1 MKNTWTLK
9 VVEPGQ
15 PSREVVAQEGMT
27 IGRHPDCALVLTG
40 SFVSGRHAQ
49 VVADGEAL
57 AIMDLGSNNGTVVG
71 EGVVLRKGDKQV
83 LKDGMSINMGGARM
97 LVCGAGDG
105 SETRLERA
113 FEADMTIAAGLTN
126 EARPAQPVAKVEP
139 TPPPTAEPAPAPTPT
154 PAPTPA
160 PAPLPQ
166 TPAPPGHTESAL
178 GGTVFANRDSSMAG
192 MQTKLDHMGARLLL
206 LNEAD
211 LRVIELRSQETLI
224 GRSTSADCSLAN
236 RGVSSMHAKIEFRP
250 SGNLFFLKDLGS
262 SNGTQVDGVP
272 LDANIPHELSP
283 DSYIR
288 FGTVDA
294 LFLQSMDA
302 GFHVVSSERHEN
314 AARLLTARGQIPS
327 SVVKKAQEEAAE
339 RGVAL
344 GEVLLLGQHVEP
356 REWARSVKDAQVA
369 STLQQLT
376 PVSSKRILFWVA
388 VGLALGVTAL
398 MATSSGRALLGIG
411 D

>member
-1 MKNTWTLK
+1 MKNPWTLQ
-9 VVEPGQ
+9 VIESGQ

-40 SFVSGRHAQ
+40 PFVSGRHAQ

-71 EGVVLRKGDKQV
+71 DGVVLRKGDKQL

-105 SETRLERA
+105 SQTRLGRA
-113 FEADMTIAAGLTN
+113 FAADMTIAAGLTN
-126 EARPAQPVAKVEP
+126 EARPVQPVAKVEL
-139 TPPPTAEPAPAPTPT
+139 TPPPTPEPTPEPTPASPAPASPV
-154 PAPTPA
+154 
-160 PAPLPQ
+160 LP
-166 TPAPPGHTESAL
+166 ESGL
-178 GGTVFANRDSSMAG
+178 GGTVFANLDNATAG

-211 LRVIELRSQETLI
+211 LRVIELRSPETLI
-224 GRSTSADCSLAN
+224 GRSSSADCSLAN
-236 RGVSSMHAKIEFRP
+236 RGVSSRHAKIEFRP
-250 SGNLFFLKDLGS
+250 SSNLFFLKDLGS

-272 LDANIPHELSP
+272 LDANAPHELSP

-327 SVVKKAQEEAAE
+327 SVVKKAQEDAAE
-339 RGVAL
+339 QGVAL

-369 STLQQLT
+369 STLQHLT

-388 VGLALGVTAL
+388 VGLALGFTAL

>member
-1 MKNTWTLK
+1 
-9 VVEPGQ
+9 
-15 PSREVVAQEGMT
+15 
-27 IGRHPDCALVLTG
+27 
-40 SFVSGRHAQ
+40 
-49 VVADGEAL
+49 
-57 AIMDLGSNNGTVVG
+57 
-71 EGVVLRKGDKQV
+71 
-83 LKDGMSINMGGARM
+83 
-97 LVCGAGDG
+97 
-105 SETRLERA
+105 
-113 FEADMTIAAGLTN
+113 
-126 EARPAQPVAKVEP
+126 
-139 TPPPTAEPAPAPTPT
+139 
-154 PAPTPA
+154 
-160 PAPLPQ
+160 
-166 TPAPPGHTESAL
+166 L
-178 GGTVFANRDSSMAG
+178 GGTVFANLDNATAG

-211 LRVIELRSQETLI
+211 LRVIELRSPETLI
-224 GRSTSADCSLAN
+224 GRSSSADCSLAN
-236 RGVSSMHAKIEFRP
+236 RGVSSRHAKIEFRP
-250 SGNLFFLKDLGS
+250 SSNLFFLKDLGS

-272 LDANIPHELSP
+272 LDANAPHELSP

-327 SVVKKAQEEAAE
+327 SVVKKAQEDAAE
-339 RGVAL
+339 QGVAL

-369 STLQQLT
+369 STLQHLT

-388 VGLALGVTAL
+388 VGLALGFTAL